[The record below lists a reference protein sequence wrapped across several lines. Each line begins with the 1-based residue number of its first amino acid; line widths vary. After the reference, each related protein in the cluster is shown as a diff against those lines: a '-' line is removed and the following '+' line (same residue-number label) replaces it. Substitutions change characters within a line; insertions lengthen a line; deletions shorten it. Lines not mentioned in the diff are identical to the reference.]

1 MKKNFLLTMVLA
13 LLAFFT
19 VQTTNA
25 QAPVA
30 TPEQAITGLLNRIG
44 GNGAADKFAIVI
56 DANLA
61 ENGKD
66 VFVITSQ
73 DGKPCIKGNT
83 QLSVATGINWY
94 LNHYAHIN
102 LTWNNLTTDLSAV
115 ELPVP
120 TQDEKHVCNTT
131 YRYDFNTCTF
141 SYSMAFWTWERWQQ
155 EIDWMALHGINAP
168 LNLVGLEVVTRN
180 FLREIGVTEADI
192 NDYIAGP
199 GFMAWFAMNNLEGWG
214 STINSS
220 STGVEM
226 NGNPDWWYTR
236 QEQLCRNMM
245 QRMRELGM
253 QPVIPGFSGQVPKC
267 LTGYTTIDGF
277 SGGDVVTVGSW
288 ASNFP
293 HPGVVNPSTNSY
305 KNLADVYYKHLHD
318 VMGISEFYS
327 IDPFH
332 EMSAPVAASVLYP
345 NIMSHLDRCYA
356 LETAEER
363 AKFNAPELPKWI
375 IQYWQGTPVTGA
387 FTAMKNAGYTNRFI
401 ALDLFADN
409 IYADNAAKWRTNYY
423 DTCPYIYCMLH
434 NFGGRSGMHGRLQTT
449 MDGYFEALAKNN
461 NCQGIGATP
470 EGTETNPVLYDM
482 LFELPWMDVNNRPTA
497 DEWLEEYSYS
507 RYGVKNDIALEA
519 LKNLKKSVWDCKV
532 NQQGTSEAVILARP
546 NWTVNSVSSW
556 STSAI
561 YWDTQDVRLAADQL
575 ISIAD
580 LIKENNS
587 ADGTA
592 NYNYDVIDAIRQ
604 AMVDYAAELLPL
616 INAARGNTAEYT
628 RLYQLYLQLML
639 DLDTMLSY
647 DEGFKLERWTS
658 LARNIADEVAGTTE
672 NDRNWLEWNARTQ
685 VTVWA
690 NQDCAL
696 HDYSNRCWAGLIKDF
711 HYKRWE
717 KFFTTNGGSFDGGW
731 YRGFEYPW
739 TVDFNNTYN
748 LASDYSQVVIPN
760 DMTATEKAV
769 ETFGKYFGRVKGIEK
784 NYIFPMGV
792 ASNATKSMAIPEVYR
807 GQEVELPLII
817 GKEVT
822 ISSVWIDLNNDG
834 NAGNG
839 ETLTANG
846 NNVTIPADAAIG
858 KTTAKVTYS
867 DGTVITF
874 SLALIEDIT
883 SARTVTAVAGA
894 NGSVAIEGSDALS
907 VTTTEAVKIT
917 ATANTGYN
925 FENWT
930 KDGEVVSNDNPFI
943 YYGKEEATFTANF
956 IQDKWGVPTEDK
968 SDWGDAQ
975 VKTSFVNE
983 LTFAY
988 YNREPETIY
997 EASVAPDNLFNT
1009 IPQIINVPQGASFD
1023 VTWSDDNSNGLQ
1035 FCCLS
1040 AYIDLNADGDF
1051 TDEGELLKVA
1061 GTKGAKNTA
1070 ACEGKI
1076 NVILPYDAPLGIT
1089 HMRLRFDG
1097 AWKDN
1102 GYDAATKSYD
1112 AKAQLN
1118 RMCYE
1123 VVINVTE
1130 KSDKAATINV
1140 ETNAADWGT
1149 VEVWTDE
1156 TPTTETFKEYN
1167 VSANIPLYL
1176 RATKASED
1184 VEFLGWY
1191 DQYGRLLT
1199 ENLEHTMYARE
1210 DATYTARFRKFLEID
1225 GWQIEYRTEPGSDV
1239 VTTKLAKGV
1248 KPEAGKKYYIAA
1260 DAKQSDGSFVSHYLY
1275 DNGSALK
1282 TATSVNGN
1290 SYLWTCIVNDDK
1302 TYSFQNESGKYLA
1315 NDGNYY
1321 LSIGATP
1328 AKYAFET
1335 ANAGSGVALTNVSD
1349 GYTGSKWM
1357 VTKFDGSAFNKN
1369 SVSVNN
1375 GSWCNDYIFVE
1386 VAVPDVVVLTNVRKS
1401 GNHDLVIPE
1410 TVEIL
1415 GEQLKIVGFDNN
1427 LFKNNKDL
1435 WSISLPST
1443 IETLSNNKVFTGVVK
1458 GKGANASN
1466 NSGNYITTDLGTTLA
1481 AGEDWS
1487 ISLTIE
1493 DNGNNFNEWG
1503 SALISTGS
1511 APMNSTYS
1519 KGFQLYMQS
1528 TSNGGKLIVKLD
1540 NDNNNNALASISKGT
1555 KYRIDIVYTHSN
1567 TQLVV
1572 TATSL
1577 ESQASLAARRA
1588 NATRATNSLTLTQDM
1603 SDFSVVSHAIPEGV
1617 NITNLEVRK
1626 GTEPDPFEG
1635 CTNLMDIEVAD
1646 GCDEYYVQDRTL
1658 YTTGGT
1664 ILHTLADEEKED
1676 ELRALGEIIDLTKA
1690 LIAEVTTN
1698 VAPTGKATEIALNAT
1713 QGNDYYIWC
1722 NNPHTSGN
1730 DGAGGVAALLDEDA
1744 STYLHSNWDANTKST
1759 IHDYLQIDFGN
1770 AVGLDNFKI
1779 AGQQRNSGS
1788 NDRPKNIEIYGSNDN
1803 STWTPITTVEGLP
1816 NTAGAT
1822 WASDAIS
1829 TDVRYSHLKFVVKTH
1844 DNYNQ
1849 TSSVSRPYFHMA
1861 KFDLFNLTST
1871 AEVKPA
1877 YANLAGVTAT
1887 EVEGVY
1893 DSMAA
1898 ALYYYNNGGT
1908 AGELTAA
1915 YEALNPLYTA
1925 LNAKKDNLFNGVYNI
1940 EYKGEP
1946 IFVAYTNAAVES
1958 MSNDV
1963 AGYKL
1968 FDMTLDGTDAKH
1980 QTLQNDAIAAK
1991 VAADALFTIVP
2002 NSELTGYTI
2011 SAQGLYMHSTR
2022 NAGWAPQLLSGD
2034 EAQAGVYLFEE
2045 TEANIY
2051 KLKSNRNDIQY
2062 VNDWGP
2068 IFGNDKSNKPDLS
2081 TFTLTQVT
2089 EYTLNVPAS
2098 GFTTLCLPFNVVLPA
2113 GVTAYDL
2120 TAENITEVNSYPVY
2134 EFATVATEGQTLA
2147 KNTPVI
2153 IEAAAGDHTFTITM
2167 NDEGAKAATEGSVLR
2182 SGLVKTTVAAGNKYT
2197 FDGENFNIIA
2207 ASTEIAA
2214 NQCWMELNESL
2225 GEEVIYKEA
2234 PSTVVR
2240 LTTDEANPVLY
2251 KIIINRDFNTPNATV
2266 LKYNESTGVVNVVA
2280 DVVNS
2285 SWQAWYFM
2293 EGDNGGILIKPYNG
2307 DGKVLGADDNN
2318 DGGTKV
2324 WAVDKDSKAI
2334 DEWTIEQ
2341 NGEWYNILGNG
2352 KCFSNHGG
2360 SNSGTM
2366 GFYND
2371 KNDGGS
2377 KFKFVPATFENN
2389 NPRYY
2394 QLVDV
2399 KEVMPVVYTGTS
2411 VGLFTGDTYS
2421 TALDNATALIEAG
2434 NTSASD
2440 ECYVAYKAMRTQHDE
2455 CYNAP
2460 DPNKVYYIVSTAS
2473 NDYCRGKYVHTY
2485 CSPQS
2490 SHNNYDQKRL
2500 VYHNIDDIANKSLAA
2515 FQFEE
2520 TGTVGIYKMKN
2531 LHTGLYVKSFE
2542 KNAELMG
2549 DAASAQHVRIY
2560 GIANDQVALKI
2571 GNNSPMHAQQD
2582 LSVIVDWNAEPNN
2595 ASTWTINEVTNLDE
2609 IYKLTV
2615 PADGI
2620 ATLNLAFNVQLPEG
2634 VTAYDFVE
2642 GDIAQAEGSD
2652 RYEFNLTQVAAAGD
2666 VLAKNTPVIIKAA
2679 AGEYNLTAV
2688 MSDENVV
2695 NGTAG
2700 SVLRGNYWQTTV
2712 GAGDATNGY
2721 NYLPNE
2727 VEFGELVFNRVTA
2740 DDTPVDA
2747 NTVWMV
2753 LADNTMGDK
2762 IYGTSNV
2769 ELNYPEVGGVYRIK
2783 SFIEKTT
2790 AEYQNNYLYL
2800 NNSLDIASATTANES
2815 NALWVCTSAD
2825 GNSFTF
2831 VSALGTAAFGWKG
2844 IDEDATVYTIT
2855 AGVAEGA
2862 FTLYNG
2868 NEPLALSVDN
2878 AGNTA
2883 FVQAAAKV
2891 QAEGYSTDWFFEAVD
2906 NAEVV
2911 FEKSISGTLKWAT
2924 MYLPYDVTIP
2934 DGVKAYYA
2942 TIDEDLSD
2950 KTITLTEVERVIP
2963 KNTAV
2968 LLYRE
2973 TATETETYEFTLADG
2988 ETAKV
2993 VSLNENLFKGKILKT
3008 AISATTDKVYLLM
3021 NAGKGEAFYWVA
3033 DEYNANLGFQLGG
3046 GYVKCDANKCYFT
3059 LPKGAS
3065 SSSSYSFRFDGTTG
3079 IEEIED
3085 VDNVESGDIYDLQ
3098 GRKVTKP
3105 VKGGIY
3111 IKNGVKVI
3119 M

>member
-1 MKKNFLLTMVLA
+1 MKKNFFLTLMLA
-13 LLAFFT
+13 LVALFSIETAT
-19 VQTTNA
+19 A
-25 QAPVA
+25 QAPVDS
-30 TPEQAITGLLNRIG
+30 PEQAITGLLNRIG
-44 GNGAADKFAIVI
+44 GNGAADRFEIVI

-61 ENGKD
+61 EGGKD
-66 VFVITSQ
+66 VFIIAPGNS
-73 DGKPCIKGNT
+73 KPCIKGNT

-102 LTWNNLTTDLSAV
+102 LTWNNLTTDLSQV
-115 ELPVP
+115 TLPVP
-120 TQDEKHVCNTT
+120 ASEEKHVSNAT

-141 SYSMAFWTWERWQQ
+141 SYSMAFWTWDRWQK

-180 FLREIGVTEADI
+180 FLREIGVAEADI
-192 NDYIAGP
+192 NAYIAGP

-220 STGVEM
+220 STGVQM

-253 QPVIPGFSGQVPKC
+253 QPVIPGFSGQVPQC

-305 KNLADVYYKHLHD
+305 KKLADVYYKHLHD

-332 EMSAPVAASVLYP
+332 EMSAPVAANVLYP

-387 FTAMKNAGYTNRFI
+387 FSAMKNAGYTNRFI

-497 DEWLEEYSYS
+497 DEWLAEYAHS
-507 RYGVKNDIALEA
+507 RYGVDSKTAPAALEA
-519 LKNLKKSVWDCKV
+519 LKNLKKSVWDCRV
-532 NQQGTSEAVILARP
+532 NQQGTSEAIILARP
-546 NWTVNSVSSW
+546 NWTIKSVSSW

-580 LIKENNS
+580 LVTTE
-587 ADGTA
+587 DGIA

-807 GQEVELPLII
+807 DKTVELPLEI
-817 GKEVT
+817 GKSVT

-846 NNVTIPADAAIG
+846 NSVTIPADATIG

-874 SLALIEDIT
+874 NLALIEDIT
-883 SARTVTAVAGA
+883 DARTVTAVAGA
-894 NGSVAIEGSDALS
+894 NGSVAIEGTNELS
-907 VTTTEAVKIT
+907 IKNTDAVKIT
-917 ATANTGYN
+917 AIANTGYN

-930 KDGEVVSNDNPFI
+930 DAQGNVVSNDNPFI
-943 YYGKEEATFTANF
+943 YYAKEEATFTANF

-1023 VTWSDDNSNGLQ
+1023 VTWSDNGDNGLK

-1061 GTKGAKNTA
+1061 GTKGAENTA

-1076 NVILPYDAPLGIT
+1076 NVILPYDAPLGLT

-1130 KSDKAATINV
+1130 KSDKAATIKV
-1140 ETNAADWGT
+1140 ETNSAEWGT

-1167 VSANIPLYL
+1167 VSANIPMYL

-1199 ENLEHTMYARE
+1199 TELEYSMLAKE

-1225 GWQIEYRTEPGSDV
+1225 GWQIEYRTQPGKDV
-1239 VTTKLAKGV
+1239 VTTKLANGV
-1248 KPEAGKKYYIAA
+1248 KPEAGKKYYIYA
-1260 DAKQSDGSFVSHYLY
+1260 DTYYNGAYVNRYLYNNSGKLALNTSVGDANYMWLCSVDGENYTFQNVADPTKYLKHKGIQNSPYNFKLGTGTISHEGITIYSVNDSRYLVTKNDGSVFDQATGTFNQSNGDWNTDYVFTEVS
-1275 DNGSALK
+1275 
-1282 TATSVNGN
+1282 T
-1290 SYLWTCIVNDDK
+1290 
-1302 TYSFQNESGKYLA
+1302 
-1315 NDGNYY
+1315 
-1321 LSIGATP
+1321 
-1328 AKYAFET
+1328 
-1335 ANAGSGVALTNVSD
+1335 
-1349 GYTGSKWM
+1349 
-1357 VTKFDGSAFNKN
+1357 
-1369 SVSVNN
+1369 
-1375 GSWCNDYIFVE
+1375 
-1386 VAVPDVVVLTNVRKS
+1386 PDVVILTNIRKS
-1401 GNHDLVIPE
+1401 GDHDLEIPE
-1410 TVEIL
+1410 TVTIL

-1427 LFKNNKDL
+1427 LFKDNKDL
-1435 WSISLPST
+1435 WTISLPAT
-1443 IETLSNNKVFTGVVK
+1443 IEQLSSNVLFSTSVKGENTPTATGDNNPDNKVQVIDLGFTLKNGEAWTIRATYKSDGVSTFNGWGSPLLYPNENGTGTELFYLSNINNWSTCWHVRAPLSGLGNDYFKELTNTKISTFIAAIENKG
-1458 GKGANASN
+1458 
-1466 NSGNYITTDLGTTLA
+1466 
-1481 AGEDWS
+1481 
-1487 ISLTIE
+1487 
-1493 DNGNNFNEWG
+1493 NGN
-1503 SALISTGS
+1503 AVITIT
-1511 APMNSTYS
+1511 NSEGQS
-1519 KGFQLYMQS
+1519 K
-1528 TSNGGKLIVKLD
+1528 TSGEVAFS
-1540 NDNNNNALASISKGT
+1540 NDNISAFSAKLPKGL
-1555 KYRIDIVYTHSN
+1555 D
-1567 TQLVV
+1567 
-1572 TATSL
+1572 
-1577 ESQASLAARRA
+1577 
-1588 NATRATNSLTLTQDM
+1588 
-1603 SDFSVVSHAIPEGV
+1603 
-1617 NITNLEVRK
+1617 ITNFEVLV
-1626 GTEPDPFEG
+1626 GAEPDPFEG
-1635 CTNLMDIEVAD
+1635 CTNLLNITVANGGCQGGYTVD
-1646 GCDEYYVQDRTL
+1646 GREFKNASGVV
-1658 YTTGGT
+1658 
-1664 ILHTLADEEKED
+1664 LHTLADEEKED
-1676 ELRALGEIIDLTKA
+1676 EIRDLGELIDLTKA
-1690 LIAEVTTN
+1690 LIAEVATS
-1698 VAPTGKATEIALNAT
+1698 VDPTGKATEIALNAT

-1722 NNPHTSGN
+1722 NNPDTQEG
-1730 DGAGGVAALLDEDA
+1730 GGVAALLDEDA
-1744 STYLHSNWDANTKST
+1744 NTFLHSNWHSASS

-1779 AGQQRNSGS
+1779 AGQQRGDGGY
-1788 NDRPKNIEIYGSNDN
+1788 DRPKFIEVYGSNDN
-1803 STWTPITTVEGLP
+1803 TNWTPITTVEGLP

-1822 WASDAIS
+1822 WASGVIS
-1829 TDVRYSHLKFVVKTH
+1829 AERYSHLKFVVKTY

-1861 KFDLFNLTST
+1861 KFDLLKLTSS
-1871 AEVKPA
+1871 AEVAPK
-1877 YANLAGVTAT
+1877 YANLAGVKAAD
-1887 EVEGVY
+1887 VEGVY
-1893 DSMAA
+1893 DSMAE
-1898 ALYYYNNGGT
+1898 ALYLYNNGAT

-1915 YEALNPLYTA
+1915 YEALKPLYDA
-1925 LNAKKDNLFNGVYNI
+1925 LKAKKDNVFNGVYNI
-1940 EYKGEP
+1940 KYKGGP

-1968 FDMTLDGTDAKH
+1968 FDVTLDGTEAKH
-1980 QTLQNDAIAAK
+1980 QELQNNAIDAK

-2002 NSELTGYTI
+2002 NSELTGYTL
-2011 SAQGLYMHSTR
+2011 SAQGLYLHSTR
-2022 NAGWAPQLLSGD
+2022 SGGWAPQLLSAD

-2045 TEANIY
+2045 TETDIY
-2051 KLKSNRNDIQY
+2051 KIKSNRNDIQY
-2062 VNDWGP
+2062 INDWGP
-2068 IFGNDKSNKPDLS
+2068 VFGNDKSNKPNLS
-2081 TFTLTQVT
+2081 TFTLEQVT
-2089 EYTLNVPAS
+2089 EYTLNVPAN
-2098 GFTTLCLPFNVVLPA
+2098 GVTTLCLPFNVVLPE
-2113 GVTAYDL
+2113 GVIAYDL
-2120 TAENITEVNSYPVY
+2120 ANANITKANRYSTY
-2134 EFATVATEGQTLA
+2134 ELVTVATAGETIA
-2147 KNTPVI
+2147 ANTPVI
-2153 IEAAAGDHTFTITM
+2153 VKATAGDYTLKITM
-2167 NDEGAKAATEGSVLR
+2167 NGEGAKGSVENSLLR
-2182 SGLVKTTVAAGNKYT
+2182 SGIVKTTLAAGNNYT
-2197 FDGENFNIIA
+2197 FDGENFNRVDAGKVIP
-2207 ASTEIAA
+2207 A
-2214 NQCWMELNESL
+2214 NQCWMALDENL
-2225 GEEVIYKEA
+2225 GDIIYGEA
-2234 PSTVVR
+2234 PIVV
-2240 LTTDEANPVLY
+2240 LTTDEENPVLY
-2251 KIIINRDFNTPNATV
+2251 KIQINRNFDAPNASV
-2266 LKYNESTGVVNVVA
+2266 LEYNANTGGVNVRA
-2280 DVVNS
+2280 DAADN

-2293 EGDNGGILIKPYNG
+2293 AGNDGAVLIKPYNG

-2318 DGGTKV
+2318 DGHSKV
-2324 WAVDKDSKAI
+2324 WAVEDGTKTI
-2334 DEWTIEQ
+2334 CEWTIEK
-2341 NGEWYNILGNG
+2341 NGDWYNILGDD
-2352 KCFSNHGG
+2352 KCFSNH
-2360 SNSGTM
+2360 SGVTYKTM

-2371 KNDGGS
+2371 KNDNGS
-2377 KFKFVPATFENN
+2377 QFKFVEAVFTDDNA
-2389 NPRYY
+2389 RYY
-2394 QLVDV
+2394 QLKDV
-2399 KEVMPVVYTGTS
+2399 KATMETATYYSGTS
-2411 VGLFTGDTYS
+2411 VGLYS
-2421 TALDNATALIEAG
+2421 TESVTAYREKLAEAQTLIDATSA
-2434 NTSASD
+2434 TSASAD
-2440 ECYVAYKAMRTQHDE
+2440 CYAAYKALRAADKALV
-2455 CYNAP
+2455 YNAP
-2460 DPNKVYYIVSTAS
+2460 AADKVYYIISTAS
-2473 NDYCRGKYVHTY
+2473 NSYCAGKYVHTY
-2485 CSPQS
+2485 SEPHLHQ
-2490 SHNNYDQKRL
+2490 NATWGNKNYDQRHL
-2500 VYHNIDDIANKSLAA
+2500 LFDAETSIEQLSLAA

-2520 TGTVGIYKMKN
+2520 IGTMGEYKMKN
-2531 LHTGLYVKSFE
+2531 LHTGLYVKSF
-2542 KNAELMG
+2542 NNGAEHMG
-2549 DAASAQHVRIY
+2549 TAADAAVVKIA
-2560 GIANDQVALKI
+2560 GIADGQVTLKI
-2571 GNNSPMHAQQD
+2571 GSNKPMHAQND
-2582 LSVIVDWNAEPNN
+2582 YSVIVTWDAAANN
-2595 ASTWTINEVTNLDE
+2595 ASTWKINEVPQDDLNE

-2615 PADGI
+2615 PESGVT
-2620 ATLNLAFNVQLPEG
+2620 TLNLAFNVQLPEG

-2642 GDIAQAEGSD
+2642 GDIEQAEGSD
-2652 RYEFNLTQVAAAGD
+2652 RYEFNLTEVATAGE
-2666 VLAKNTPVIIKAA
+2666 VLAKNTPVIIKAN
-2679 AGEYNLTAV
+2679 AGNYNLKVTFG
-2688 MSDENVV
+2688 DNNVK

-2712 GAGDATNGY
+2712 GTAEH
-2721 NYLPNE
+2721 NYLPGVDGRN
-2727 VEFGELVFNRVTA
+2727 FLFNYVATN
-2740 DDTPVDA
+2740 DTPVDA
-2747 NTVWMV
+2747 NTVWMT
-2753 LADNTMGDK
+2753 LTEKSGDIIYDNAEPAPEFT
-2762 IYGTSNV
+2762 
-2769 ELNYPEVGGVYRIK
+2769 LPEVGKTYRIK
-2783 SFIEKTT
+2783 SYVSKVV
-2790 AEYQNNYLYL
+2790 AEYQNHYIV
-2800 NNSLDIASATTANES
+2800 NSTTGLTFSTAVAAEGK
-2815 NALWVCTSAD
+2815 ADMWVCTGAD
-2825 GNSFTF
+2825 EGNFTF
-2831 VSALGTAAFGWKG
+2831 ASALGTAALGWK
-2844 IDEDATVYTIT
+2844 DATEDAVEFTIT
-2855 AGVAEGA
+2855 AGYENGA
-2862 FTLYNG
+2862 VTLNNNG
-2868 NEPLALSVDN
+2868 KNLALMIDN
-2878 AGNTA
+2878 AGNATFSEA
-2883 FVQAAAKV
+2883 DNKTQST
-2891 QAEGYSTDWFFEAVD
+2891 GWSTDWYLEEVENAAVS
-2906 NAEVV
+2906 
-2911 FEKSISGTLKWAT
+2911 FTTSIANGNLWAT
-2924 MYLPYDVTIP
+2924 MYLPYAVEIP
-2934 DGVKAYYA
+2934 QGVEVYVASG
-2942 TIDEDLSD
+2942 IDNENKVVNL
-2950 KTITLTEVERVIP
+2950 IPVETNIP

-2968 LLYRE
+2968 LLHRSNVNE
-2973 TATETETYEFTLADG
+2973 TTTLNLAFDLADEDVAAVG
-2988 ETAKV
+2988 
-2993 VSLNENLFKGKILKT
+2993 SNLFQGKIKRT
-3008 AISATTDKVYLLM
+3008 AIPAADARVYLLVKY
-3021 NAGKGEAFYWVA
+3021 NGNEKFYWMK
-3033 DEYNANLGFQLGG
+3033 DEYDENCSLVPGGGTG
-3046 GYVKCDANKCYFT
+3046 GYVKCDANKAY
-3059 LPKGAS
+3059 LRIEEGAKS
-3065 SSSSYSFRFDGTTG
+3065 SSFSFRYEGSTS
-3079 IEEIED
+3079 IEEVEG
-3085 VDNVESGDIYDLQ
+3085 ESGEVKAIYDLQ
-3098 GRKVTKP
+3098 GRKLTEITKP
-3105 VKGGIY
+3105 GFYIVDGEKVLVK
-3111 IKNGVKVI
+3111 
-3119 M
+3119 